1 MAPKMKV
8 VWVSL
13 LLLAMLGCSNLARAQ
28 SDNGE
33 TNLSGVWKG
42 TRTTTGNVGMQEF
55 RVRSIQFSLTQTGES
70 LSGSYKCFAGKKAN
84 ADCANPVGS
93 VTGGSVSNGKV
104 EINVQ
109 AQPNSYNCTFNGSVA
124 GNKMNGTF
132 TCYAGGTLSSNGVW
146 RAKR

>member
-13 LLLAMLGCSNLARAQ
+13 LLLAMLGCTNLAGAQ

-93 VTGGSVSNGKV
+93 TAAVLAMARLKSTYRLNQIAITVRSKAPSP
-104 EINVQ
+104 
-109 AQPNSYNCTFNGSVA
+109 AT
-124 GNKMNGTF
+124 
-132 TCYAGGTLSSNGVW
+132 
-146 RAKR
+146 R